1 MKGNLHFS
9 KCINF
14 TTIYIYIIQVC
25 IKCFIYK
32 TIFHAL
38 FMLFCKL
45 RLYENICFFALII
58 LFFISKILFPLI
70 SICYMTG
77 FQGPPTLP
85 WLFEQFFFFDFLLCD
100 KKKKHSKN
108 ILLFIKKSL
117 KQESLLKA
125 HYNKKNSLLSFNFNN
140 QF

>member
-85 WLFEQFFFFDFLLCD
+85 WLFEQFFFLIFYFVI
-100 KKKKHSKN
+100 KKKHSKN